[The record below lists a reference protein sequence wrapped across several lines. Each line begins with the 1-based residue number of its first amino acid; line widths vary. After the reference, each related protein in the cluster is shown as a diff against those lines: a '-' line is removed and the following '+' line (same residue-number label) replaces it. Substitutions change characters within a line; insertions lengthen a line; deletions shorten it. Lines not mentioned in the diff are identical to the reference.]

1 MTKRDFLERVI
12 ATNSDEEILAFAKK
26 ELESLAR
33 KNAKAEEKRKEKSTE
48 RYELVDAVYKHLV
61 SSASAMSCADVIA
74 FIGVYYDLEYSTPKA
89 AALMKLCME
98 KHPDVVKVR
107 TTVDGKKKICYALK
121 TSED

>member
-1 MTKRDFLERVI
+1 MTKRDFLEKVI
-12 ATNSDEEILAFAKK
+12 ATSSDEEILGFAKK

-48 RYELVDAVYKHLV
+48 RYELADAVYNHLV

-74 FIGVYYDLEYSTPKA
+74 FVGVYFNLEYSTPKA

-107 TTVDGKKKICYALK
+107 VAVDGKKKIGYTLK
-121 TSED
+121 TSEN

>member
-1 MTKRDFLERVI
+1 MTKRDFLEKVI

-33 KNAKAEEKRKEKSTE
+33 KNAKAGEKRKEKSAE
-48 RYELVDAVYKHLV
+48 RYELAEAVYNHLT
-61 SSASAMSCADVIA
+61 SSALAMSCADVIA
-74 FIGVYYDLEYSTPKA
+74 FVEDYSHLEYSTPKA

-98 KHPDVVKVR
+98 NHPDIVKAHV
-107 TTVDGKKKICYALK
+107 TVDGKKKIGYTLK